1 GVAWQLTLSLPV
13 VKKEA
18 AQRSEVGKRSE

>member
-1 GVAWQLTLSLPV
+1 LTLSRPV